1 MAYLAEASKVVYSVK
16 DGIRG
21 KVCDA
26 LEMLVAKG
34 SHIPERRDRNFL

>member
-16 DGIRG
+16 DEIGG

-26 LEMLVAKG
+26 LERLAAKG
-34 SHIPERRDRNFL
+34 SNISERRDRNFL